1 MGRIRC
7 LAVIVGMATEA
18 QVRGARVI
26 AFVTVET
33 IVGNDEVG
41 TSEGEILIVYGK
53 GGRLPVGFRCMAIL
67 AGEGQSE
74 LTVGRVARSI
84 IVGGVAILANC

>member
-1 MGRIRC
+1 M
-7 LAVIVGMATEA
+7 AVIVGMATEA
-18 QVRGARVI
+18 EVRGARVI

-41 TSEGEILIVYGK
+41 TSEGEILIVYRE
-53 GGRLPVGFRCMAIL
+53 GGRLPVGFRRMAIL
-67 AGEGQSE
+67 AGEGKSK
-74 LTVGRVARSI
+74 LAMGWVARSI